1 MIYNDEITNYLKQID
16 YQPPDKEAHNL
27 YTYLHN
33 NLYNT
38 DFKYKVDGYVD
49 EEYRPPKLFKF
60 VLKMI
65 RDIKHYN
72 SSLF

>member
-1 MIYNDEITNYLKQID
+1 MIYNKEISDYLEQID
-16 YQPPDKEAHNL
+16 FQPPDKEAPYL

-33 NLYNT
+33 NLYQT
-38 DFKYKVDGYVD
+38 DLKYKIEGWVD
-49 EEYRPPKLFKF
+49 ENYKTPKYFKL

-65 RDIKHYN
+65 QDVKHYN